1 MQRIRLSEE
10 ADIGKVIDAV
20 MSTSLDVPMV
30 VEIKNAPAR
39 RRSAQN
45 ALMWFWNTY
54 SGAKLGHTKDD
65 MHNEKKLQIGVPIL
79 QRDDPDFNDAWLVIA
94 KNTGYLEQLELVK
107 HMDITSKFTVKQ
119 MTEYLR
125 EYEHQA
131 GIPLPHPED
140 RYYEALGY
148 VQHGK

>member
-1 MQRIRLSEE
+1 MKTLRLSTE
-10 ADIGKVIDAV
+10 ADIGRVIDAV

-30 VEIKNAPAR
+30 VEIKQAPAK

-54 SGAKLGHTKDD
+54 AGAKLGHTKDQYHD
-65 MHNEKKLQIGVPIL
+65 EMKLRIGVPIL
-79 QRDDPDFNDAWLVIA
+79 MRDDEKFEKAWRVISKSLTHEA
-94 KNTGYLEQLELVK
+94 QLEMVK

-125 EYEHQA
+125 EYEHAA

-148 VQHGK
+148 IRR